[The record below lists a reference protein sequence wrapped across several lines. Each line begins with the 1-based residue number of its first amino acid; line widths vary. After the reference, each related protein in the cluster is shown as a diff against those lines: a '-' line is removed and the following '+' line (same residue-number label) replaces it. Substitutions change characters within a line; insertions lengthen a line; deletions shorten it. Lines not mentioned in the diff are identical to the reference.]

1 MEKPNEDDSLLGHY
15 DDDPFAEIP
24 TLNDV
29 TDEQM
34 LAMYDD
40 PEYLK
45 LQREAHGDLVT
56 DEEFEVDIEKHK
68 EWLRT
73 CIAMQEEEDEE
84 EYG

>member
-34 LAMYDD
+34 LAMHDD
-40 PEYLK
+40 PEHLK
-45 LQREAHGDLVT
+45 FLRKHDEHKT
-56 DEEFEVDIEKHK
+56 DEQFEVDIEQHK
-68 EWLRT
+68 GWLRT
-73 CIAMQEEEDEE
+73 CIAMREEEDEE